1 MTRTRTSILL
11 ATIGLLSA
19 CNSGSARI
27 TTPPPLEASLD
38 RTSLACTRGQ
48 SDSAV
53 LTLTPRREFD
63 EVLTLVLE
71 KQDGTAAPAGL
82 GLSPTS
88 VEVPG
93 TDPVEVSLSVS
104 SLVTT
109 PTGTTAL
116 RVRVVGTGLSTAGGA
131 HCANFSLF
139 VAPKGELDPGFGT
152 DGKLVLD
159 LGSEYDA
166 ANAVLCRPDGKII
179 VASTGGASTNSKFVL
194 CRRNADG
201 SPDTSFGTDG
211 EASIDVCPS
220 TDLAQAMLE
229 QSDGK
234 IVVAGSS
241 FQSSNWE
248 FSVVRLQADGSL
260 DTTFGTGGKVI
271 TGVGASADYC
281 YAIAQQ
287 ADGKL
292 VLAGNAL
299 ASIECVAVVRLNADG
314 SLDTTFGTG
323 GKLIL
328 PVGSIAAQANGV
340 AVQPDGKIVVVGFA
354 WNSTNRDFLLVRL
367 NSDGSLDPGFGS
379 SGIVTT
385 QIGTA
390 NDTAIALAL
399 QADGKIVAAG
409 TTNSSGQLDFALARY
424 TATGDLDTTFG
435 TGGMVVV
442 SNPTD
447 GEIVSALRLQPDGKI
462 VAAGQRGAGSSQD
475 AALLRFDPN
484 GNLDTT
490 FGAGGLLFLDLAGSA
505 DCLYALAI
513 AADGKLVG
521 VGKTYV
527 TSTAG
532 DGFDALI
539 LRAY

>member
-1 MTRTRTSILL
+1 
-11 ATIGLLSA
+11 
-19 CNSGSARI
+19 
-27 TTPPPLEASLD
+27 
-38 RTSLACTRGQ
+38 
-48 SDSAV
+48 
-53 LTLTPRREFD
+53 
-63 EVLTLVLE
+63 
-71 KQDGTAAPAGL
+71 
-82 GLSPTS
+82 
-88 VEVPG
+88 
-93 TDPVEVSLSVS
+93 
-104 SLVTT
+104 
-109 PTGTTAL
+109 
-116 RVRVVGTGLSTAGGA
+116 
-131 HCANFSLF
+131 
-139 VAPKGELDPGFGT
+139 
-152 DGKLVLD
+152 
-159 LGSEYDA
+159 
-166 ANAVLCRPDGKII
+166 
-179 VASTGGASTNSKFVL
+179 
-194 CRRNADG
+194 
-201 SPDTSFGTDG
+201 
-211 EASIDVCPS
+211 
-220 TDLAQAMLE
+220 LAQAMLE

-287 ADGKL
+287 EDGKL